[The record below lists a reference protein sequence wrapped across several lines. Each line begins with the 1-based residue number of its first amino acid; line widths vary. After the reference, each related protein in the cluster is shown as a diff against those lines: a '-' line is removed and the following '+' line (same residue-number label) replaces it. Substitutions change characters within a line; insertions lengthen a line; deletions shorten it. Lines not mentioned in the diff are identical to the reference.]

1 MLKIH
6 SGESS
11 VPETTAN
18 LALERFVNLFAGTYL
33 PVEENYV
40 IFFLVMNFIFFDG
53 LKSVGF
59 GRNHFFSLFGYF
71 ADTLF
76 FFPSPSSE
84 EAGRMSIGIHGIALA
99 NTVVT

>member
-1 MLKIH
+1 MLKIY

-40 IFFLVMNFIFFDG
+40 KFFLVMNFF
-53 LKSVGF
+53 
-59 GRNHFFSLFGYF
+59 
-71 ADTLF
+71 
-76 FFPSPSSE
+76 
-84 EAGRMSIGIHGIALA
+84 
-99 NTVVT
+99 

>member
-40 IFFLVMNFIFFDG
+40 IFFSRYEFFLMDSNRSVLVVIIFFLYSDI
-53 LKSVGF
+53 LPTPS
-59 GRNHFFSLFGYF
+59 S
-71 ADTLF
+71 
-76 FFPSPSSE
+76 FFPRHRARARGGCRSGLMASLWPT
-84 EAGRMSIGIHGIALA
+84 LL
-99 NTVVT
+99 